1 MSPAKI
7 SNDDVKARVAACFT
21 GDEAQWPL
29 IELGMELIFGASQSA
44 NRHKDQDP
52 DARHAERAAA
62 VAWDCLETHGLTP
75 EEVDLVLYA
84 GIGRDYLEPA
94 TAMEVAARLGIER
107 AQGMDVLSACAG
119 QLMAVMT
126 ACALMRADEGIRA
139 GLVCSA
145 KIGRAHV

>member
-1 MSPAKI
+1 MTPPLYLSRPALRVPTTI
-7 SNDDVKARVAACFT
+7 LNNDDVKARVAACFT

-62 VAWDCLETHGLTP
+62 VAWDCLETHGLSP

-84 GIGRDYLEPA
+84 GIGRDYLSPRRRWRSRRGWASSGPKEW
-94 TAMEVAARLGIER
+94 T
-107 AQGMDVLSACAG
+107 S
-119 QLMAVMT
+119 
-126 ACALMRADEGIRA
+126 
-139 GLVCSA
+139 
-145 KIGRAHV
+145 